1 MSIGYLIES
10 LAVSQIRVMAAGAI
24 LLVVPI
30 ATSSRR
36 RNFSKPVS
44 DHALV
49 SYGLVDLGNVLI
61 VTSGYALGYYQNMPS
76 STKPLRNSG

>member
-10 LAVSQIRVMAAGAI
+10 LAVSQIRVMAAGTI

-49 SYGLVDLGNVLI
+49 SYRFSGPRECFDSNLGLRPLLL
-61 VTSGYALGYYQNMPS
+61 SKHALVH
-76 STKPLRNSG
+76 